1 MKTRMERI
9 YEETD
14 IETSA
19 SRTARNKRYYNR
31 IDDDENYTNIEA
43 TIETPKSNEIDI
55 TKIRD
60 LILRREEEEN
70 NKNRLVKRD
79 VEIEMPN
86 MALLEDEEEKN
97 YDIIDVLSKAKEE
110 RTSREDKYH
119 KLDEEYLEY
128 LKHPEK
134 KIEKIPMEDD
144 IKEIKNL
151 LNTLTSSLELKKM
164 KASELSLDMLNEL
177 KDTGT
182 IDTDDPLIKNLING
196 ASKIEEDK
204 NKEEDIDN
212 TFNTTSMNI
221 KVKDYGDDEPKKKN
235 PVLSIL
241 IGLLIISVIALG
253 VFILYKVVA

>member
-1 MKTRMERI
+1 MITLTNINFDNVVADYEFEKASKVREEDYEKVAFLCCKNKDKILDRI
-9 YEETD
+9 AEAVLKIKYFSY
-14 IETSA
+14 IVFLGGETS
-19 SRTARNKRYYNR
+19 RKTG
-31 IDDDENYTNIEA
+31 T
-43 TIETPKSNEIDI
+43 
-55 TKIRD
+55 
-60 LILRREEEEN
+60 
-70 NKNRLVKRD
+70 
-79 VEIEMPN
+79 
-86 MALLEDEEEKN
+86 
-97 YDIIDVLSKAKEE
+97 
-110 RTSREDKYH
+110 
-119 KLDEEYLEY
+119 LDEYLEY

-164 KASELSLDMLNEL
+164 KDSELSLDMLNEL
-177 KDTGT
+177 KDTST
-182 IDTDDPLIKNLING
+182 IDTEDPLIKNLISG
-196 ASKIEEDK
+196 ASKIEENK

-241 IGLLIISVIALG
+241 VGLLIISVIALG